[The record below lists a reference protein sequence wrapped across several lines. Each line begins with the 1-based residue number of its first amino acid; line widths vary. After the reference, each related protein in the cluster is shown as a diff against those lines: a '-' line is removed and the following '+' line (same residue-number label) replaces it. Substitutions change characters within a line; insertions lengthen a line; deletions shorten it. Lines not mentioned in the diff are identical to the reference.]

1 MFSLGSILEFDS
13 PNVSVAK
20 VSIARPI
27 SNKRRVS
34 SSRSSSP
41 LQERSLSQHGRKK
54 GKSKQRLSSNS
65 QEIVADR
72 RSSRPSAPPNVLRTS
87 KNNPKMTTT
96 RSKEKQR
103 EQMKR
108 KREARLDKLAEKG
121 LTLDENSRVV
131 RMDNGDEAEE
141 DQEEHN
147 NMRNGGV
154 DSDDSGDDSSDDSSD
169 NDSSSEDETVRVATS
184 KAKTKSFKSNAAA
197 AKPKHR
203 QMKPKSPPKES
214 NAIVSMRKQ
223 LAIVRSKSKGKK
235 SDVQNNDETLAL
247 IKDCV
252 RKHMWGLCKIVNSK
266 KTQQKAALM
275 CLSLLHLE
283 EFDGT
288 GEEYDVLRDE
298 WVETYSHIVTSEL
311 NNLRSY
317 VQNRVKHACFHW
329 MEDHNGIMPSEA
341 LLKKVIDRDID
352 LEKEEEVEVM
362 KWWWD
367 DTLVYA
373 AGNLDDWHPDK
384 RHYMP
389 ISTASPP
396 DIPAKLYIMP
406 STEGIAMA
414 FIENNRSKW
423 KALFDAKKRFPSS
436 KKLVVTAK
444 VRVDASGKE
453 TQEFTEDHKGK
464 KGHILC
470 NGQKYMT
477 KWTDSAG
484 GQQEFNGWSQEGRD
498 YYVAQF
504 RANEAARKK
513 PTTPALEKAILDLI
527 RADYGKTANTA
538 QEERDAKKRKSKK
551 AKTAPVE
558 DVDDGMEF

>member
-20 VSIARPI
+20 VSTARPI
-27 SNKRRVS
+27 SNNRRVS

-54 GKSKQRLSSNS
+54 GRSKQRLSSHS

-87 KNNPKMTTT
+87 KTNPKMVLTT

-103 EQMKR
+103 EHLKR
-108 KREARLDKLAEKG
+108 KRASKLDELAKKG

-131 RMDNGDEAEE
+131 RMDNGEELEEEA
-141 DQEEHN
+141 QEHN
-147 NMRNGGV
+147 NNVG
-154 DSDDSGDDSSDDSSD
+154 SGSDDSSD
-169 NDSSSEDETVRVATS
+169 FGDSSDSDSGHDTVRVATS
-184 KAKTKSFKSNAAA
+184 KSKTTSFKSNAAA
-197 AKPKHR
+197 AKSKPP
-203 QMKPKSPPKES
+203 QMKPKPSSKQS
-214 NAIVSMRKQ
+214 KAVTSMRKQ
-223 LAIVRSKSKGKK
+223 LAVVRSKSKGKK
-235 SDVQNNDETLAL
+235 SDVDDNDETLVL

-252 RKHMWGLCKIVNSK
+252 RKHLWALCKIVNSK
-266 KTQQKAALM
+266 QTQEKAAMM
-275 CLSLLHLE
+275 CLRFLDLE
-283 EFDGT
+283 EFNGDG
-288 GEEYDVLRDE
+288 EKYEALRAE
-298 WVETYSHIVTSEL
+298 WIESYSHIVTSEL

-329 MEDHNGIMPSEA
+329 MEEHNGIMPSEA

-352 LEKEEEVEVM
+352 LDKEEEVEAM

-384 RHYMP
+384 RHYLP
-389 ISTASPP
+389 ISTAAPP
-396 DIPAKLYIMP
+396 ELPGKFYIMP

-423 KALFDAKKRFPSS
+423 KALFDAKKQFPNA
-436 KKLVVTAK
+436 KKLIVTAK

-453 TQEFTEDHKGK
+453 TEEFTENHKGK

-484 GQQEFNGWSQEGRD
+484 GQQEFNGWSKEGRD
-498 YYVAQF
+498 YYVAHF

-551 AKTAPVE
+551 AKAAPVE
-558 DVDDGMEF
+558 DDDDGMEF